1 MDKIG
6 NEFRKYA
13 TKHIGLNGATVDAV
27 IEHQSNGIY
36 VGNSLTPMVLEE
48 RELRVTQMS
57 VFDRLMMD
65 RQIFLSGVVDQRMA
79 DVTQA
84 QLLFLEQLDPKRDIT
99 FLLSSGGGSVLAGL
113 SIVDTMNYIKPD
125 VACINLGMAASMGSV
140 LLSSATKG
148 KRSGLISSRVM
159 LHHVSS
165 GTSGTVDSQR
175 VSLMESEKYNYL
187 LFKILSKN
195 CDKTFEQVHD
205 DCMQD
210 LWLNSQEALEYG
222 LIDEIIGLDK
232 SPSIT
237 SLMEGFDD
245 YYDKYVLNRKNK

>member
-1 MDKIG
+1 MDYSK
-6 NEFRKYA
+6 EFRDFSV
-13 TKHIGLNGATVDAV
+13 KHLGLPGTTVDSVVKHMDVQA
-27 IEHQSNGIY
+27 SR
-36 VGNSLTPMVLEE
+36 TPYILEE
-48 RELRVTQMS
+48 RSLQVSQLD
-57 VFDRLMMD
+57 VFSRLLMD
-65 RQIFLSGVVDQRMA
+65 RQIFLSGVVDQNMA
-79 DVTQA
+79 DITQA
-84 QLLFLEQLDPKRDIT
+84 QLLFLESLDSNRDIT
-99 FLLSSGGGSVLAGL
+99 FLLSSGGGSVLSGL

-140 LLSSATKG
+140 ILSSATKG

-175 VSLMESEKYNYL
+175 VSLMESEKYNFM
-187 LFKILSKN
+187 LFKILSQN
-195 CDKTFEQVHD
+195 CGKTFEQVHD

-210 LWLNSQEALEYG
+210 LWLNSQEALDYG

-237 SLMEGFDD
+237 TLMDGFDD
-245 YYDKYVLNRKNK
+245 YYDKYVLNRKSK

>member
-1 MDKIG
+1 MNQKLSE
-6 NEFRKYA
+6 EFRNYS
-13 TKHIGLNGATVDAV
+13 TKHLGLQGTTVDAV
-27 IEHQSNGIY
+27 VKHQS
-36 VGNSLTPMVLEE
+36 VQASRTPYILEE
-48 RELRVTQMS
+48 REMRYSQLD
-57 VFDRLMMD
+57 VFSRLLVD
-65 RQIFLSGVVDQRMA
+65 RQIFLSGAVDQNMA
-79 DVTQA
+79 DITQA
-84 QLLFLEQLDPKRDIT
+84 QLLFLESLDPNRDIT
-99 FLLSSGGGSVLAGL
+99 FLLSSPGGSVLSGL
-113 SIVDTMNYIKPD
+113 SVVDTMNYIKPD

-148 KRSGLISSRVM
+148 KRSALISSRVM

-165 GTSGTVDSQR
+165 GTSGTIDSQR

-187 LFKILSKN
+187 LFKILAQN
-195 CDKTFEQVHD
+195 CGKTFEQVHD

-210 LWLNSQEALEYG
+210 LWLNSQEALDYG

>member
-13 TKHIGLNGATVDAV
+13 TKHIGLNGTTVDAV
-27 IEHQSNGIY
+27 ANHQSVY
-36 VGNSLTPMVLEE
+36 ASQTPYILEE
-48 RELRVTQMS
+48 RQMNMTQMD
-57 VFDRLMMD
+57 VFSRLLMD
-65 RQIFLSGVVDQRMA
+65 RQLFITGGVDQRMA

-84 QLLFLEQLDPKRDIT
+84 QLLFLESLDPRRDIT
-99 FLLSSGGGSVLAGL
+99 MLISSPGGSVLSGL

-125 VACINLGMAASMGSV
+125 VAGINLGMCASMGSV
-140 LLSSATKG
+140 LISSCAKD
-148 KRSGLISSRVM
+148 KRSSLISSRIM

-187 LFKILSKN
+187 LFRILAQN
-195 CDKTFEQVHD
+195 CGKTFDEVHD

-210 LWLNSQEALEYG
+210 KWLNSQESLEYG

-232 SPSIT
+232 SPSID
-237 SLMEGFDD
+237 SLMDGFDG
-245 YYDKYVLNRKNK
+245 YYDKYVLGRK

>member
-1 MDKIG
+1 MNKIG

-13 TKHIGLNGATVDAV
+13 TKHIGLNGTTVDAV
-27 IEHQSNGIY
+27 TNHQSVY
-36 VGNSLTPMVLEE
+36 ASQTPYILEE
-48 RELRVTQMS
+48 RQMNMTQMD
-57 VFDRLMMD
+57 VFSRLLMD
-65 RQIFLSGVVDQRMA
+65 RQLFITGGVDQRMA

-84 QLLFLEQLDPKRDIT
+84 QLLFLESLDSGRDIT
-99 FLLSSGGGSVLAGL
+99 MLISSPGGSVLSGL

-125 VACINLGMAASMGSV
+125 VAGINLGMCASMGSV
-140 LLSSATKG
+140 LISSCTKD
-148 KRSGLISSRVM
+148 KRSSLISSRIM

-187 LFKILSKN
+187 LFRILAKN
-195 CDKTFEQVHD
+195 CGKTFEEVHD

-210 LWLNSQEALEYG
+210 KWLNSQESLDYG

-232 SPSIT
+232 SPSIE
-237 SLMEGFDD
+237 SLMDGFDG
-245 YYDKYVLNRKNK
+245 YYDKYVLGRK

>member
-13 TKHIGLNGATVDAV
+13 TKHIGLNGTTVDAV
-27 IEHQSNGIY
+27 TNHQSVY
-36 VGNSLTPMVLEE
+36 ASQTPYILEE
-48 RELRVTQMS
+48 RQMNMTQMD
-57 VFDRLMMD
+57 VFSRLLMD
-65 RQIFLSGVVDQRMA
+65 RQLFITGGVDQRMA

-84 QLLFLEQLDPKRDIT
+84 QLLFLESLDQKRDIT
-99 FLLSSGGGSVLAGL
+99 MLISSPGGSVLSGL

-125 VACINLGMAASMGSV
+125 VVGINLGMCASMGSV
-140 LLSSATKG
+140 LISSCTKG
-148 KRSGLISSRVM
+148 KRSSLISSRIM

-187 LFKILSKN
+187 LFRILAQN
-195 CDKTFEQVHD
+195 CGKTFEEVHD

-210 LWLNSQEALEYG
+210 KWLNSQESLDYG

-232 SPSIT
+232 SPNIE
-237 SLMEGFDD
+237 SLMDGFDG
-245 YYDKYVLNRKNK
+245 YYDKYVLGRK

>member
-1 MDKIG
+1 MNRIE

-13 TKHIGLNGATVDAV
+13 TKHIGLNGTTVDSV
-27 IEHQSNGIY
+27 VNHQGAFASQ
-36 VGNSLTPMVLEE
+36 TPYILEE
-48 RELRVTQMS
+48 RQMNVTQMD
-57 VFDRLMMD
+57 VFSRMLMD
-65 RQIFLSGVVDQRMA
+65 RQLFITGGVDQRMA

-84 QLLFLEQLDPKRDIT
+84 QLLFLESLDPNRDIT
-99 FLLSSGGGSVLAGL
+99 MLISSPGGSVLSGL
-113 SIVDTMNYIKPD
+113 SIVDTMNYIKPN
-125 VACINLGMAASMGSV
+125 VAGVNLGMCASMGSV
-140 LLSSATKG
+140 LISSCEKG
-148 KRSGLISSRVM
+148 KRSSLISSRIM

-187 LFKILSKN
+187 LFRILAQN
-195 CDKTFEQVHD
+195 CGKTYQEVHD

-210 LWLNSQEALEYG
+210 KWLNSQESLDYG

-237 SLMEGFDD
+237 SLMEGFDN
-245 YYDKYVLNRKNK
+245 YYDKYVLNRK

>member
-1 MDKIG
+1 MDYSK
-6 NEFRKYA
+6 EFRDFSV
-13 TKHIGLNGATVDAV
+13 KHLGLPGTTVDSVVKHMDVQA
-27 IEHQSNGIY
+27 SR
-36 VGNSLTPMVLEE
+36 TPYILEE
-48 RELRVTQMS
+48 RSLQVSQLD
-57 VFDRLMMD
+57 VFSRLLMD
-65 RQIFLSGVVDQRMA
+65 RQIFLSGVVDQNMA
-79 DVTQA
+79 DITQA
-84 QLLFLEQLDPKRDIT
+84 QLLFLESLDSNRDIT
-99 FLLSSGGGSVLAGL
+99 FLLSSGGGSVLSGL

-140 LLSSATKG
+140 ILSSATKG

-175 VSLMESEKYNYL
+175 VSLMESEKYNFM
-187 LFKILSKN
+187 LFKILSQN
-195 CDKTFEQVHD
+195 CGKTFEQVHD

-210 LWLNSQEALEYG
+210 LWLNSQEALDYG

-237 SLMEGFDD
+237 TLMEGFDD
-245 YYDKYVLNRKNK
+245 YYDKYVLNRKK